1 MADNRIYNAYQAMTP
16 LVSPVQPAAGAKTNG
31 NGVANGIKTG
41 NSFTQVLQQEM
52 TGIKFSQH
60 ALQRLDSRKIQLDP
74 AQLSKLSQAVE
85 KAAQKGA
92 KESLILMNDSLA
104 FVVSV
109 TNKTVITAMDGAALK
124 DNVFTNIDSA
134 VIV

>member
-1 MADNRIYNAYQAMTP
+1 MPDNRIYNSYQP
-16 LVSPVQPAAGAKTNG
+16 LPKLSSSGQVSTTTKANSATNTTTNG
-31 NGVANGIKTG
+31 SNFN
-41 NSFTQVLQQEM
+41 QLLQQEI
-52 TGIKFSQH
+52 TGVKFSQH
-60 ALQRLDSRKIQLDP
+60 ALQRLNSRKIQLDSN
-74 AQLSKLSQAVE
+74 QLNKLSQAVE

-92 KESLILMNDSLA
+92 KESLILMNDNLA

-109 TNKTVITAMDGAALK
+109 KNKTVITAMDGANIK

>member
-1 MADNRIYNAYQAMTP
+1 MADNRIYNPYQP
-16 LVSPVQPAAGAKTNG
+16 LSPVVQSHKQTGLQPNATVNKPGTGSNF
-31 NGVANGIKTG
+31 NQLLEQELSGV
-41 NSFTQVLQQEM
+41 
-52 TGIKFSQH
+52 KFSQH
-60 ALQRLDSRKIQLDP
+60 ALQRLNSRKIELDSS
-74 AQLSKLSQAVE
+74 QLSQLSQAVE

-92 KESLILMNDSLA
+92 KESLILMNNSLA

-109 TNKTVITAMDGAALK
+109 KNRTVITAMDGESLK